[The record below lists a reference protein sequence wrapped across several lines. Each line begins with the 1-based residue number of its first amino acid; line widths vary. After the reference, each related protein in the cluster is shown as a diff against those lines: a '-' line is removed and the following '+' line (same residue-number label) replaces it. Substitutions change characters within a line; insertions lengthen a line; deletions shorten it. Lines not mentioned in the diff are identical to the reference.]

1 MTILVAKVLSRV
13 TTFGVALSKS
23 LKRIRASP
31 VARVATIGTTELRLR
46 VGRLSYL
53 FID

>member
-1 MTILVAKVLSRV
+1 MTILVAKVLSCV
-13 TTFGVALSKS
+13 TIFGVALSKS

-31 VARVATIGTTELRLR
+31 IARVATTGTTELRLR
-46 VGRLSYL
+46 AGGLFFL

>member
-1 MTILVAKVLSRV
+1 MAILVVKVLSRV
-13 TTFGVALSKS
+13 TTFGVAQSKS

-31 VARVATIGTTELRLR
+31 IARVATIGTTELRLP
-46 VGRLSYL
+46 VGGLFFL